1 MAYKPVQYDFFN
13 PMQELVPLVQIYNKA
28 YQAQDKKYEE
38 YMDWLSSSS
47 ELLDRDEGAKAL
59 KEKYQNDLNIMADA
73 LAKGDL
79 RTAHTVDPRRYW
91 YPLKTKQKQ
100 AEELSAAIKEQQA
113 RRSKYAFSKVFDE
126 NTPLGTSPY
135 TYNEVSLD
143 DIEKNGMAY
152 GKDLNE
158 LDPEITGQLFNGA
171 VSILSQGYTQQEVID
186 MIASGDEEI
195 MNRINGEIQKYGITD
210 KGEQTKIKN
219 AFINGMLRQIGVSK
233 AHMSN
238 PRTARQVALEA
249 REDARMKLQDAMDEF
264 NRTGG
269 DYNSLKEIG
278 EAREWEDDKGQ
289 TWVAIGSNNY
299 KTRPITDE
307 EAKQKALRENPSL
320 SNNEEALAAAAEKY
334 KNQRI
339 AYGGAYSN
347 AGATRPEKE
356 QKQKSDLEIL
366 AKDKYLS
373 NKLRPIVHKGVA
385 YGFSEGKYGSM
396 DYYIPHIVN
405 SKGEIIQV
413 RDLLIDDFIDI
424 LIEAGVKDKLTIQ
437 NSITMIYGDSSSN
450 PEVKK
455 ALDSIQSKLEGS
467 YVRNQKP
474 APPQQPRDSTTTVV
488 TDTIKGKSGGPGGY
502 VLGAASVTE

>member
-13 PMQELVPLVQIYNKA
+13 PMEELVPLVNMYNKA
-28 YQAQDKKYEE
+28 YQAQDSRLNE
-38 YMDWLSSSS
+38 YIDWLSSSS
-47 ELLDRDEGAKAL
+47 ELLNRDEQAMEL
-59 KEKYQNDLNIMADA
+59 KRKYENDLNTMADA
-73 LAKGDL
+73 LAVGDL
-79 RTAHTVDPRRYW
+79 RTAHSVNPRTYL
-91 YPLKTKQKQ
+91 YPLKVKQKQ
-100 AEELSAAIKEQQA
+100 AEELSNAIKEQQS
-113 RRSKYAFSKVFDE
+113 RRSKYAFSRVFDE
-126 NTPLGTSPY
+126 NTPLGSSPY
-135 TYNEVSLD
+135 TYDEVSLD
-143 DIEKNGMAY
+143 DIERNGMAY

-171 VSILSQGYTQQEVID
+171 VSILSQGYTQQDVID
-186 MIASGDEEI
+186 MIANGDAEI
-195 MNRINGEIQKYGITD
+195 MNRINGEIQKYGISD

-233 AHMSN
+233 SHMSN

-249 REDARMKLQDAMDEF
+249 REDARLKLQDAMDEF

-320 SNNEEALAAAAEKY
+320 SGDEEALAAAAEKY

-339 AYGGAYSN
+339 AYGGAYTN
-347 AGATRPEKE
+347 AGATRPDKE

-373 NKLRPIVHKGVA
+373 NKVRPIVHEGVA
-385 YGFSEGKYGSM
+385 YGFAEGDYMGNK
-396 DYYIPHIVN
+396 YYIPNIVN
-405 SKGEIIQV
+405 SNGEIVQV
-413 RDLLIDDFIDI
+413 SNLLIDDFIDI
-424 LIEAGVKDKLTIQ
+424 LIKAGVKDETAIR
-437 NSITMIYGDSSSN
+437 NSITMVYGDSSSN
-450 PEVKK
+450 PEVQR
-455 ALDSIQSKLEGS
+455 ALNTIKSKLQGS
-467 YVRNQKP
+467 YVKNQKP
-474 APPQQPRDSTTTVV
+474 APPQQPRDSTTVV
-488 TDTIKGKSGGPGGY
+488 TDTIKGKSGGPGGFN
-502 VLGAASVTE
+502 LGAASVKE